1 MRVSK
6 IAFKVGSS
14 IATGALSV
22 SPGRVVAFVG
32 PNNSGKSLALRELES
47 IIRGSR
53 GDFKVLDE
61 VRIEYPSDFEDFR
74 ALIDALDPIPME
86 GSEEGYIV
94 LDPAS
99 SNEPGGGS
107 TRVSLSNII
116 DWHNSVMAGNED
128 GPARMNY
135 VKLFVIRLDA
145 ETRFALVHGKRR
157 GSMRKAPKNYLTKLL
172 KNDALR
178 TRVREVCERAFS
190 GLFFVLDPTGAENI
204 NIMMSVNQPEQD
216 VERSLTDTAIEFFDN
231 AIPIRDFGDGVKA
244 LIGIVSAVAAMG
256 QKFILIDDPEAFLHP
271 PVARLLGRELVGLTE
286 ERDAQLF
293 LTTHS
298 ADFLQGCLEVSSL
311 TNVVRLTYDRTTDT
325 ATARGLDPQILSALM
340 KNRLLRTAGVLSA
353 LFNRGAVVTESEEDK
368 VVYDEVNRRLLSVGR
383 GSKDTVF
390 LNAQNWQTTCDLAGP
405 LRQLGIPV
413 AIVLDIDVLL
423 TAKKWTDIFRACNVP
438 SSHHADLAKVRSK
451 IKTDGVSRSAFK
463 KDGLDAL
470 SAAKSITSQIIDNLA
485 SYGIFVVP
493 VGELE
498 SWLRHLQ
505 IIGKGAKW
513 AKRFF
518 EAVGS
523 TDDAPNFIQ
532 PRNDDIWSFVDII
545 GKWIDSPNRLGIPV

>member
-47 IIRGSR
+47 LIRGSR

-61 VRIEYPSDFEDFR
+61 VSIEYPSDFEDFR
-74 ALIDALDPIPME
+74 ALIETLDPLPME

-99 SNEPGGGS
+99 SSEPGGS
-107 TRVSLSNII
+107 TGISLSNMSN
-116 DWHNSVMAGNED
+116 WHNKIVAGNED
-128 GPARMNY
+128 GLARMNY
-135 VKLFVIRLDA
+135 VKLFTIRLDA
-145 ETRFALVHGKRR
+145 ETRFALVHGKKR
-157 GSMRKAPKNYLTKLL
+157 GSMRKAPKNYLAKLL

-178 TRVREVCERAFS
+178 AEVREVCERAFS

-204 NIMMSVNQPEQD
+204 NIMMSLTPPGQD
-216 VERSLTDTAIEFFDN
+216 VERSLTDTAIEFFAN

-256 QKFILIDDPEAFLHP
+256 QRFILIDDPEAFLHP
-271 PVARLLGRELVGLTE
+271 PVARLLGRELVGLAE

-368 VVYDEVNRRLLSVGR
+368 VVYDEINRRLLSVGR

-423 TAKKWTDIFRACNVP
+423 KTEKWTDIFRACHVP
-438 SSHHADLAKVRSK
+438 SSQKADLAKVRSEMK
-451 IKTDGVSRSAFK
+451 KDGVSQDALK
-463 KDGLDAL
+463 EDGLDAL
-470 SAAKSITSQIIDNLA
+470 SAAKSITSQTISNLA
-485 SYGIFVVP
+485 SYGVFVVP

-498 SWLRHLQ
+498 SWLRHLS
-505 IIGKGAKW
+505 IIGKGSKW
-513 AKRFF
+513 VKRFF
-518 EAVGS
+518 EAVGP
-523 TDDAPNFIQ
+523 TDDAPHFIQ
-532 PRNDDIWSFVDII
+532 PRNDDIWSFVDRI
-545 GKWIDSPNRLGIPV
+545 GKWIDNPNRLGIPV